1 MCNNFSSNTTLYH
14 SFVVDLLHGIRTDSN
29 KARLIPKNKISNKK
43 FLRLRVNIKQKNTYI
58 YICKDRTQR
67 KIGNQNKSYLVGKL

>member
-43 FLRLRVNIKQKNTYI
+43 FLRLRVNIRQKKNIDTYI
-58 YICKDRTQR
+58 FVKTERR
-67 KIGNQNKSYLVGKL
+67 GK

>member
-43 FLRLRVNIKQKNTYI
+43 FLRLRVNIRQKKYTYI

-67 KIGNQNKSYLVGKL
+67 KIGNQNKSYLGKL